1 MYFRD
6 IRTVA
11 LLSHFN
17 GVIGDD
23 ELPLLYEL
31 YKSKNPHL
39 KYWDNIEFDLNLHK
53 VGGAHHTEQN
63 SSYAVKQKVAHFAP
77 HFLEKNCVY
86 LP

>member
-23 ELPLLYEL
+23 ELGLLYEL

-39 KYWDNIEFDLNLHK
+39 KYWDNIEFDLDLYTDEEFQVIFRFK
-53 VGGAHHTEQN
+53 
-63 SSYAVKQKVAHFAP
+63 
-77 HFLEKNCVY
+77 KNDIYQLADVLD
-86 LP
+86 LPEEVH